1 MCPVTRARLWMFAL
15 LCRKTASHVRS
26 PPNWIPIFWLHD
38 MPDMFL
44 CSLACFQL
52 NLTVLLSCACWRQAC
67 NHVFFHE
74 SWMLSVS
81 SLCLRWFPS
90 CSGNAG
96 VRAEVRAE
104 LQQAALH
111 RAAGQ
116 GEDALQTP
124 TRSSSLF
131 SCNRK
136 HTAYGVK
143 PISWFTLCSSF
154 SIFHKPSY
162 QEWKTRLRRIPGF

>member
-1 MCPVTRARLWMFAL
+1 MWCAP
-15 LCRKTASHVRS
+15 SHGHVCS
-26 PPNWIPIFWLHD
+26 PPNWISIFWLHD

-52 NLTVLLSCACWRQAC
+52 NPTVLISCACWCEAC
-67 NHVFFHE
+67 NHVFSHE

-111 RAAGQ
+111 RAPGQ
-116 GEDALQTP
+116 GEDALQTR
-124 TRSSSLF
+124 TQSSSVFYFLWYQGQPETDQLILASVYF
-131 SCNRK
+131 INLHIRNERHVEGGVSQDFKEKSASGPSRK
-136 HTAYGVK
+136 NHFV
-143 PISWFTLCSSF
+143 
-154 SIFHKPSY
+154 
-162 QEWKTRLRRIPGF
+162 